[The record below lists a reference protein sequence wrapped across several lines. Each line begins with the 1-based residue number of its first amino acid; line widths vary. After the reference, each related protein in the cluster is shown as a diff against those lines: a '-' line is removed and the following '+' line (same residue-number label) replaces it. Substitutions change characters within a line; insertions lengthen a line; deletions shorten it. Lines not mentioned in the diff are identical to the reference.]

1 MAIEKQEGRVVGLA
15 VTREVAPRQLP
26 NNPVWE
32 TREPNDFDDFGADY
46 TKVARSPFSQNRQRK
61 KGNIVDRDD
70 RFGWNEDVTQNNM
83 LPRIEE
89 FLFANAR
96 LTPKT
101 FSTAVDAVNSE
112 YTVTD
117 ETGFLVGSLV
127 LAKGYGITGNN
138 GLKVVDTVAAGLI
151 GVATA
156 VTAEAA
162 APQGAYLKVVGHAF
176 PADDLSIAKVGERV
190 VMTSAAVDF
199 GDMPLIPGA
208 WVFVG
213 GDAVGDRFDDVL
225 PGYARIAV
233 DGIAEDGSSITFD
246 KTTFTVPAG
255 LNDDGAGKTVRIF
268 FGDTVRNEDDP
279 DLIVRNTIQAERF
292 LGKDADGY
300 QSEFLEGGVA
310 NEMTWN
316 SPLADKVTVD
326 LGYIAMYYGKRPGAV
341 GPKARAAGATLA
353 KALGEDAFNTTS
365 NLYRIRLTIL
375 DGTLNP
381 TPLFARVTDW
391 SITVAN
397 NTSGDKA
404 QGQLGAFDTTS
415 GIFAVDGGVT
425 AYFSTIAAIQ
435 SIEDNAD
442 VTFDAIYSKQN
453 AAIYMDIPLA
463 GNGGGGLDISQDEA
477 IKLPLE
483 TAAAESPYGHTIL
496 FGFMPYVPNVGMA
509 SA

>member
-15 VTREVAPRQLP
+15 VTREVAKRQLP

-83 LPRIEE
+83 LARIEE

-101 FSTAVDAVNSE
+101 FSTAVDAVNAE
-112 YTVTD
+112 YTVTED
-117 ETGFLVGSLV
+117 EGFIVGSLIV
-127 LAKGYGITGNN
+127 AKGFANSGNN
-138 GLKVVDTVAAGLI
+138 GLKVVDTVAANKI
-151 GVATA
+151 GVATLL
-156 VTAEAA
+156 TAEGA
-162 APQGAYLKVVGHAF
+162 APQGAYVKVVGHAF
-176 PADDLSIAKVGERV
+176 PADDLSAARVGQTLV
-190 VMTSAAVDF
+190 ITSDAMDF
-199 GDMPLIPGA
+199 NDMPLIPGQ

-213 GDAVGDRFDDVL
+213 GDAVGDRFDDIL
-225 PGYARIAV
+225 PGYARIALN
-233 DGIAEDGSSITFD
+233 GIAEDGSSLTFD
-246 KTTFTVPAG
+246 KTTFVVPEV

-268 FGDTVRNEDDP
+268 FGDTIKNEDDP
-279 DLIVRNTIQAERF
+279 DLIVRHTIQAERF

-310 NEMTWN
+310 NELTWN

-326 LGYIAMYYGKRPGAV
+326 LGYIAMYYGKRNGDV
-341 GPKARAAGATLA
+341 GPKARAVGATLA

-391 SITVAN
+391 SVTFAN
-397 NTSGDKA
+397 NTTGDKA
-404 QGQLGAFDTTS
+404 QGTLGAFDTTS
-415 GIFAVDGGVT
+415 GMFEVDAEVT

-463 GNGGGGLDISQDEA
+463 GNGGGGLDIAQDEA

-483 TAAAESPYGHTIL
+483 TAAAESPFGHTVL